1 VGSVDFSYHVHAAD
15 DASEGGKALAVGIAG
30 AAEVERGLVPD
41 TEIVE
46 GTTVN
51 TRYGF
56 VRTDH
61 ILFIAAGAFHVSK
74 PSDMIPELQGRFP
87 IRVELKSLTEEDF
100 IRILKEPKNA
110 LIKQYTALLET
121 EGIKLNFTEDALKE
135 VARLAAF
142 VNETTENIGAR
153 RLHTIMEKLL
163 EEISFEGPD
172 LKKKNVKIDAEYV
185 RKALATIVK
194 DQDLTRYI
202 L

>member
-1 VGSVDFSYHVHAAD
+1 
-15 DASEGGKALAVGIAG
+15 
-30 AAEVERGLVPD
+30 
-41 TEIVE
+41 
-46 GTTVN
+46 
-51 TRYGF
+51 
-56 VRTDH
+56 
-61 ILFIAAGAFHVSK
+61 
-74 PSDMIPELQGRFP
+74 
-87 IRVELKSLTEEDF
+87 
-100 IRILKEPKNA
+100 
-110 LIKQYTALLET
+110 
-121 EGIKLNFTEDALKE
+121 LNFTEDALKE